1 MGVLKKLTDE
11 YFEKTL
17 RKEKGKFLEVFG
29 CRVIVPPD
37 YDEDKFI
44 ESVGDILNN
53 TNAIFLQKSAYAYG
67 KLKENGFIEAE
78 CKNDFSLM
86 MDDFEHT
93 NIKDVD
99 KTLYDSYMK
108 FMKHILKDVEI
119 CSINNGIDGAATCI
133 PLADGDEVQDLIESG
148 DETDI
153 DYYDGVYITD
163 PLIDEFFDEFQD
175 KAKIIRSEILYDNLA
190 VAMRAANLDGNYQIK
205 TLLYAKEMR
214 EWWKNKINEVLEKG
228 LSDYFGNKEEE

>member
-44 ESVGDILNN
+44 ESVEYILNN
-53 TNAIFLQKSAYAYG
+53 TNAIFLQKGIYAYD

-86 MDDFEHT
+86 MDDYT
-93 NIKDVD
+93 NIKNVD

-119 CSINNGIDGAATCI
+119 CSINNGIDGAVTCI
-133 PLADGDEVQDLIESG
+133 SLADGDEVQDLIEN
-148 DETDI
+148 DDRTDI
-153 DYYDGVYITD
+153 DDYHGVYITD
-163 PLIDEFFDEFQD
+163 PIIDEFFDEFQD
-175 KAKIIRSEILYDNLA
+175 KAKIIRSEILYGGLA
-190 VAMRAANLDGNYQIK
+190 VTMRAANLDGNYQIK

-228 LSDYFGNKEEE
+228 LSDYFGNKE

>member
-1 MGVLKKLTDE
+1 MGVIKKLTDE

-17 RKEKGKFLEVFG
+17 RKEQGKFLEVFG
-29 CRVIVPPD
+29 CRVIVPAD

-44 ESVGDILNN
+44 ESVEYILNN
-53 TNAIFLQKSAYAYG
+53 TNAIFLQKGVYAYD
-67 KLKENGFIEAE
+67 KLKENGFIEAV

-93 NIKDVD
+93 NINDVD

-119 CSINNGIDGAATCI
+119 CSINDGICAVNCI
-133 PLADGDEVQDLIESG
+133 PLAEGDEVQDLIEN
-148 DETDI
+148 DDRTDR
-153 DYYDGVYITD
+153 DYSDANITD

-175 KAKIIRSEILYDNLA
+175 KAKIIRSEILYDKLK
-190 VAMRAANLDGNYQIK
+190 VAMRVANLNDNYQIK
-205 TLLYAKEMR
+205 TILYAKEMR
-214 EWWKNKINEVLEKG
+214 EWWKNKINEVLETG
-228 LSDYFGNKEEE
+228 LSNYFGNEEDK